1 MIYALC
7 DYQTLQKFD
16 KTLSEFIQI
25 CNNLHVALIQYRD
38 KINNI
43 DIQKQNILFLKQ
55 NTKIPIIINDN
66 LDLLKIAD
74 GLHIG
79 QDDLENIRSNILKLN
94 SKEMVF
100 KFLKKLY
107 PTKIIGLST
116 HNEFEILEANSF
128 DIDYIGLGA
137 YRTTNTK
144 DVSTILGEKISYLAQ
159 MSKHKVGAIGGVKI
173 KDKIPNISYNV
184 IGSGLFT

>member
-66 LDLLKIAD
+66 LDLFL
-74 GLHIG
+74 
-79 QDDLENIRSNILKLN
+79 
-94 SKEMVF
+94 
-100 KFLKKLY
+100 FLKF
-107 PTKIIGLST
+107 
-116 HNEFEILEANSF
+116 H
-128 DIDYIGLGA
+128 
-137 YRTTNTK
+137 
-144 DVSTILGEKISYLAQ
+144 
-159 MSKHKVGAIGGVKI
+159 H
-173 KDKIPNISYNV
+173 
-184 IGSGLFT
+184 